1 METGGGGGEGV
12 SEGLALE
19 MTASLP
25 PCGGLACKYSLLSSL
40 IETAA
45 RTMEGGCIH
54 RLVIQKVANL
64 PCQLS

>member
-1 METGGGGGEGV
+1 MGWRRGGGGEGV

-40 IETAA
+40 IETPTLRRGPWRAA
-45 RTMEGGCIH
+45 VFAG
-54 RLVIQKVANL
+54 
-64 PCQLS
+64 S